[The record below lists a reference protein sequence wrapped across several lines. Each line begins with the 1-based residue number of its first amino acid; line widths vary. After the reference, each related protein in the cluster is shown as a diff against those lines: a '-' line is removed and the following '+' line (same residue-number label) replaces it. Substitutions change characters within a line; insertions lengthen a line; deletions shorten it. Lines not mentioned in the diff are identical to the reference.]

1 MQRYQQLK
9 SQILS
14 SYCSINQPALREEA
28 ITHTLSVID
37 MSLLLAHHRQLND
50 EWCACAALL
59 HDLSIF
65 LYNAGHPGHAQK
77 SAQYAQ
83 AFLTDGGFQQEEID
97 VILQAIAN
105 HSRKDH
111 RDDPYSEVLKDAD
124 LLARSLQEGMLPQQ
138 ESRRI
143 RLIHL
148 YKELE
153 LSE

>member
-14 SYCSINQPALREEA
+14 SYCSIKQSTLREEA

-50 EWCACAALL
+50 EWSACAALL
-59 HDLSIF
+59 HDLSIY
-65 LYNAGHPGHAQK
+65 LYNTGHLGHAQK

-83 AFLTDGGFQQEEID
+83 PFLTESGFQQEEID

-105 HSRKDH
+105 HSRKDQ

-124 LLARSLQEGMLPQQ
+124 LLARSLQEGTIPQQ
-138 ESRRI
+138 EVRRI
-143 RLIHL
+143 RLIRL
-148 YKELE
+148 YKELQLFE
-153 LSE
+153 